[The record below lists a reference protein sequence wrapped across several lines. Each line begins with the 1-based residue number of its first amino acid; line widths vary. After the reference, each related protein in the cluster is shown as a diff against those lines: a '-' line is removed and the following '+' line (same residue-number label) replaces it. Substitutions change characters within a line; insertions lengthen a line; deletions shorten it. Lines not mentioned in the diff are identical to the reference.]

1 VQMRPEL
8 SDDISLDMENLSGFK
23 VNKIGVAV
31 SGGGDSLALLYLVN
45 EWAKNHSAVVC
56 VVTVDHGLRAEA
68 KDEANKVKKTCSRL
82 GVSHAILNWTNW
94 NRKGNLQS
102 VSRNAR
108 YALISEWA
116 LSNNVDVVALGHTQ
130 DDIIETFLMRLA
142 RGSGV
147 DGLSQM
153 SVRFT
158 RGEVEYI
165 RPILKVSRDSL
176 RQYLRSLSVSWTE
189 DPSNSDE
196 RFHRVRLRK
205 SIDLLNHLGVNKDG
219 ILTVSRNMRE
229 ARQALEFYSFKA
241 VKECIKF
248 SQADIIFIRSMF
260 ITYPR
265 EIQRR
270 VVSRVLEYMADLE
283 YPPRASEVENL
294 IYSLENNIAH
304 TLGGF
309 HFYGVADDIR
319 MSREFQLTEKKVSA
333 VNEIWDNRWRVTGRN
348 DPGLEIRALGNTGL
362 KVFTTWKD
370 SKIPRIALISSPA
383 VWNDNKVV
391 AALFLDGNGLWK
403 LKPVKSKKDFISYIQ
418 GH

>member
-1 VQMRPEL
+1 MQLRSKL
-8 SDDISLDMENLSGFK
+8 SGDISLDIENLSGFM

-45 EWAKNHSAVVC
+45 KWAKNHSAVVC
-56 VVTVDHGLRAEA
+56 VVTVDHGLRVEA
-68 KDEANKVKKTCSRL
+68 KDEALKVKETCSQL
-82 GVSHAILNWTNW
+82 GVSHDILNWTAW

-108 YALISEWA
+108 YSLISEWA

-130 DDIIETFLMRLA
+130 DDIIETFLMRLS

-153 SVRFT
+153 SARFT

-165 RPILKVSRDSL
+165 RPILKLSRDSL
-176 RQYLRSLSVSWTE
+176 RQYLRSLSVNWIE

-196 RFHRVRLRK
+196 RFHRVRVRK
-205 SIDLLNHLGVNKDG
+205 SIDLLSNLGIKKES
-219 ILTVSRNMRE
+219 ILTVSRNMWE
-229 ARQALEFYSFKA
+229 ARQALEVYSLKA
-241 VKECIKF
+241 VKQCIKF
-248 SQADIIFIRSMF
+248 SQADIIFIRSLF
-260 ITYPR
+260 TTYPR

-270 VVSRVLEYMADLE
+270 IVLRALEYMADSE

-294 IYSLENNIAH
+294 ICSIEDNVAH

-309 HFYGVADDIR
+309 HFYSVSDNIR
-319 MSREFQLTEKKVSA
+319 MSREFKLTEKKVSA

-348 DPGLEIRALGNTGL
+348 DPGLEIRALGNIGL
-362 KVFTTWKD
+362 KAFTTWKD
-370 SKIPRIALISSPA
+370 VKIPRLALISSPA

-391 AALFLDGNGLWK
+391 AALLLDGNGLWK
-403 LKPVKSKKDFISYIQ
+403 LKPIKSKKDFIYFIQ